1 MATAR
6 TQHAGLGAGYLYTA
20 GRTGTVAIITQ
31 GLKFAFALWIL
42 VGFQWL
48 GEWVVW
54 LIGGPIHGPLMGML
68 LLLIPLTIADHP
80 LAFLHR
86 TSNLLIQN
94 LSLMFMPIAVGAF
107 FLSREIYQQ
116 FPAIL
121 LIIVMSTCG
130 VILFMALLIRGLTKD
145 D

>member
-1 MATAR
+1 M
-6 TQHAGLGAGYLYTA
+6 
-20 GRTGTVAIITQ
+20 
-31 GLKFAFALWIL
+31 
-42 VGFQWL
+42 GFQWL
-48 GEWVVW
+48 GEWVVG

-68 LLLIPLTIADHP
+68 FLLIPLTIVDHP
-80 LAFLHR
+80 LVFLHR

-121 LIIVMSTCG
+121 LIIVLSTCG
-130 VILFMALLIRGLTKD
+130 VMLFMALLIRGLTED

>member
-1 MATAR
+1 MA
-6 TQHAGLGAGYLYTA
+6 
-20 GRTGTVAIITQ
+20 
-31 GLKFAFALWIL
+31 L
-42 VGFQWL
+42 VGFQSL

-68 LLLIPLTIADHP
+68 LLLVPLTIVDHP

-86 TSNLLIQN
+86 ASNLLIQN

-116 FPAIL
+116 LPAIL
-121 LIIVMSTCG
+121 LIIVLSTGG
-130 VILFMALLIRGLTKD
+130 VMLFMALLIRGLTKD

>member
-1 MATAR
+1 MA
-6 TQHAGLGAGYLYTA
+6 
-20 GRTGTVAIITQ
+20 
-31 GLKFAFALWIL
+31 L

-80 LAFLHR
+80 LAFLHKA
-86 TSNLLIQN
+86 SNLLIQN

-121 LIIVMSTCG
+121 LIIVLSTGG
-130 VILFMALLIRGLTKD
+130 VMLFMALLIRGLTKD

>member
-1 MATAR
+1 VATTR
-6 TQHAGLGAGYLYTA
+6 TQYAGLGAGYLYA
-20 GRTGTVAIITQ
+20 ADWTGAVAIITQ
-31 GLKFAFALWIL
+31 GLKLAFALMVL

-48 GEWVVW
+48 GEWVAS

-68 LLLIPLTIADHP
+68 LLLVPLTIVDHP

-86 TSNLLIQN
+86 ASNLLIQN
-94 LSLMFMPIAVGAF
+94 LPLMFMPISVGAF
-107 FLSREIYQQ
+107 FLSRDIYQQ

-121 LIIVMSTCG
+121 LIIALSTGGVM
-130 VILFMALLIRGLTKD
+130 LFMALLIRGLTKD

>member
-1 MATAR
+1 MATDR
-6 TQHAGLGAGYLYTA
+6 TQYAGLGASYLYA
-20 GRTGTVAIITQ
+20 ANRTGVVAIITQ
-31 GLKFAFALWIL
+31 GLKCAFALIVL

-48 GEWVVW
+48 GEWLVW

-80 LAFLHR
+80 LVFLHR
-86 TSNLLIQN
+86 ASNVLIQN

-107 FLSREIYQQ
+107 FLSRDIYQQ
-116 FPAIL
+116 FPAIFL
-121 LIIVMSTCG
+121 LIVLSTVG